1 MRTIFAVLNI
11 TWALVKII
19 FRRYLRYCISSVHHG
34 EDRSHNHFFIR
45 SSHVRFLTIH
55 SNNWRHLPLRVK
67 IYGSSLLNATAS
79 LFEEILFVRD
89 RLRFIIERNW
99 KRNTY
104 SSLVRMKFFI
114 TPSRGFE
121 MYRFRYITS
130 TCVSI
135 VMVTC
140 RFVLKNVPG
149 IHCSLIADVSLRS
162 SLRTAC
168 CLSHGS
174 RLWNLPPSLHNKFT
188 CYRRY
193 GYA

>member
-1 MRTIFAVLNI
+1 MFI
-11 TWALVKII
+11 TAKIALII
-19 FRRYLRYCISSVHHG
+19 TFLFEVHMY
-34 EDRSHNHFFIR
+34 D
-45 SSHVRFLTIH
+45 FLTIH
-55 SNNWRHLPLRVK
+55 SNNWRHLPIRVK

-149 IHCSLIADVSLRS
+149 IHCSRRFDRWCEPAILSPHSL
-162 SLRTAC
+162 LFI
-168 CLSHGS
+168 S
-174 RLWNLPPSLHNKFT
+174 RFETLKFT
-188 CYRRY
+188 PFVT
-193 GYA
+193 